1 MTKEQYLKVVERVID
16 SPRNDKLKITRLK
29 NAFEQYVAETNKR
42 IVERLEEESE
52 WSEPTFDEDGFCN
65 DDSWKMVWLDKSNR
79 DSKGRRWVE

>member
-42 IVERLEEESE
+42 IVERLEE
-52 WSEPTFDEDGFCN
+52 
-65 DDSWKMVWLDKSNR
+65 LI
-79 DSKGRRWVE
+79 SKNQDISRANYIKGYLNGLKVARTIVKEEGGIE